1 MVDLP
6 AHKVEAARANRRDV
20 ITSNKAWHAV
30 RRDWLAQLAAR
41 KTAPKGTATF
51 LALTLAQHP
60 DVTHGYTGHQLAA
73 DLLSG
78 TDHHSVTHPAGMSPG
93 RDGRTAALLLAE
105 VSEGRALL
113 VALLVVLAGYEADAP
128 NIAWRSPNDLTTRYL
143 LQLADLGYPLSD
155 VERRATGQDPL
166 PPAQPYTPTT

>member
-1 MVDLP
+1 ML
-6 AHKVEAARANRRDV
+6 
-20 ITSNKAWHAV
+20 
-30 RRDWLAQLAAR
+30 
-41 KTAPKGTATF
+41 

-60 DVTHGYTGHQLAA
+60 DVTHGYTGHQLAT

-78 TDHHSVTHPAGMSPG
+78 TDHYSVTHPAGMCPG
-93 RDGRTAALLLAE
+93 RDVRTSALLLAE

-113 VALLVVLAGYEADAP
+113 VALLVVVAGYEADAP

-143 LQLADLGYPLSD
+143 LDLADLGYPRSD

-166 PPAQPYTPTT
+166 PPAQPDTPTT